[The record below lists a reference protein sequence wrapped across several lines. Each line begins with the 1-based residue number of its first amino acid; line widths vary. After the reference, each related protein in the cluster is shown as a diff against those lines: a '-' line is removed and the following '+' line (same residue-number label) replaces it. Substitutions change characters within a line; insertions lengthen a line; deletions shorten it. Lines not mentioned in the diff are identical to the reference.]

1 MFGNNKRAFYICFV
15 KQRIKMLDKVIYTV
29 GHSTHPIA
37 YFAELLE
44 THGINCV
51 VDVRSVAASRYNPQ
65 FNKEPLMNYLRK
77 RGVMYMHF
85 EREFGARQTDPALFD
100 DQKRVD
106 FEKFRKTAA
115 FTEGVVRLERGIE
128 KNYRIALMCSEAE
141 PLDCHRFSMISVG
154 LIDEGFTVK
163 HILKDKSLLT
173 NTELEAEL
181 LKKYAKK
188 LPQPTIFEPNV
199 TAELQLKT
207 AYRFRNQRIG
217 WSPTDDNDENERL

>member
-1 MFGNNKRAFYICFV
+1 
-15 KQRIKMLDKVIYTV
+15 MLEKVIYTV

-44 THGINCV
+44 TYHINCV

-77 RGVMYMHF
+77 RGVMYLHF
-85 EREFGARQTDPALFD
+85 EREFGARQTDPSVFD
-100 DQKRVD
+100 DKNRVD
-106 FEKFRKTAA
+106 FEKFRKTPA
-115 FTEGVVRLERGIE
+115 FTEGVIRLERGIE

-154 LIDEGFTVK
+154 LIEEGFTVK
-163 HILKDKSLLT
+163 HIMKDKSLMT
-173 NTELEAEL
+173 NDELEAEL

-207 AYRFRNQRIG
+207 AYKFRNQRIG
-217 WSPTDDNDENERL
+217 WTPNDDNEEDERL

>member
-1 MFGNNKRAFYICFV
+1 
-15 KQRIKMLDKVIYTV
+15 MLEKVIYTV

-44 THGINCV
+44 THHINCV

-77 RGVMYMHF
+77 RGVMYLHF
-85 EREFGARQTDPALFD
+85 EREFGARQTDPSVFD
-100 DQKRVD
+100 DNNRVD
-106 FEKFRKTAA
+106 FEKFRKTPA
-115 FTEGVVRLERGIE
+115 FREGVIRLERGIE

-163 HILKDKSLLT
+163 HIMKDKSLMT
-173 NTELEAEL
+173 NAELEAEL

-207 AYRFRNQRIG
+207 AYKFRNQRIG
-217 WSPTDDNDENERL
+217 WTPNDDKEEDERL

>member
-1 MFGNNKRAFYICFV
+1 
-15 KQRIKMLDKVIYTV
+15 MLEKVIYTV

-44 THGINCV
+44 MHHINCV
-51 VDVRSVAASRYNPQ
+51 VDVRTVPASRYNPQ
-65 FNKEPLMNYLRK
+65 FNREPLSNYLQK
-77 RGVMYMHF
+77 RGVRYLHF
-85 EREFGARQTDPALFD
+85 EREFGARQTDPSVFD
-100 DQKRVD
+100 DNNRVD
-106 FEKFRKTAA
+106 FEKFRQTPA
-115 FTEGVVRLERGIE
+115 FTEGVERLERGIE
-128 KNYRIALMCSEAE
+128 KNYCIALMCSEAE

-154 LIDEGFTVK
+154 LIEAGFTVK
-163 HILKDKSLLT
+163 HIIKDKSIKE

-207 AYRFRNQRIG
+207 AYRFRNQSIG
-217 WSPTDDNDENERL
+217 WTPNDDKEENERL

>member
-1 MFGNNKRAFYICFV
+1 
-15 KQRIKMLDKVIYTV
+15 MLEKVIYTV

-37 YFAELLE
+37 YFAKLLE
-44 THGINCV
+44 AHHINCV

-77 RGVMYMHF
+77 RGVMYLHF
-85 EREFGARQTDPALFD
+85 EREFGARQTDPSVFD
-100 DQKRVD
+100 ENNRVD
-106 FEKFRKTAA
+106 FEKFRKTSA
-115 FTEGVVRLERGIE
+115 FTEGVIRLERGLE

-154 LIDEGFTVK
+154 LIEEGFTVK
-163 HILKDKSLLT
+163 HIMKDKSLMT
-173 NTELEAEL
+173 NDELEAEL

-207 AYRFRNQRIG
+207 AYKFRNQHIG
-217 WSPTDDNDENERL
+217 WTPNDDKEEDERL